1 MVIAAQEAFVCKESK
16 KKGGRKGKP
25 AAVVCCALTL
35 ACFRF
40 KRLQVLVNFLNVLFN
55 LHLLGEKGGGRR
67 GRGGR
72 REGAQVH
79 SKQDKTR
86 AIGRAK
92 KQESLLAIS

>member
-67 GRGGR
+67 GRG
-72 REGAQVH
+72 
-79 SKQDKTR
+79 
-86 AIGRAK
+86 
-92 KQESLLAIS
+92 